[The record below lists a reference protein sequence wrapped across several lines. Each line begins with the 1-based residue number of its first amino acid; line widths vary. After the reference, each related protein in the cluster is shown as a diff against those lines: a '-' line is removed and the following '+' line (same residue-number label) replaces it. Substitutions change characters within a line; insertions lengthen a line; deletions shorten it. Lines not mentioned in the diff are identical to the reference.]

1 MFQAGVAQLV
11 ERQPSKLNVAGSN
24 PVFRSAINKMLR
36 FFFFLLICQICLSQ
50 TDYRTWLRGKVSYQ
64 NSNVISANVI
74 NTSTEKATITDENGE
89 FAIEVMLNDELL
101 FTSLQ
106 YKIRS
111 VRITKEI
118 LQKSRLVID
127 VNEKVTELDEVVV
140 TPSQRQKFLDLKS
153 EEFKKF
159 DYNRDKST
167 RVENVIQRQNQ
178 LYNGINFVNVYK
190 ALSKLVS
197 SKSKQKNSQISLK
210 PSEVIVQLFDEFFFI
225 NELKIEKDNIGQFLI
240 YCDDNIKINEIL
252 GNKSNFEIMD
262 FLIKSSLEFKKKY
275 K

>member
-1 MFQAGVAQLV
+1 
-11 ERQPSKLNVAGSN
+11 
-24 PVFRSAINKMLR
+24 MLR
-36 FFFFLLICQICLSQ
+36 IFFFLLICQICLSQ
-50 TDYRTWLRGKVSYQ
+50 TDYRTWLRGKVLYQ

-127 VNEKVTELDEVVV
+127 VNEKVTQLDEVVV

-153 EEFKKF
+153 EE
-159 DYNRDKST
+159 DK
-167 RVENVIQRQNQ
+167 RE
-178 LYNGINFVNVYK
+178 
-190 ALSKLVS
+190 S
-197 SKSKQKNSQISLK
+197 SKSSSESVEKAKKLEEALK
-210 PSEVIVQLFDEFFFI
+210 SIDLDKSVSTEVI
-225 NELKIEKDNIGQFLI
+225 DNKVVV
-240 YCDDNIKINEIL
+240 KIN
-252 GNKSNFEIMD
+252 NKNC
-262 FLIKSSLEFKKKY
+262 
-275 K
+275 